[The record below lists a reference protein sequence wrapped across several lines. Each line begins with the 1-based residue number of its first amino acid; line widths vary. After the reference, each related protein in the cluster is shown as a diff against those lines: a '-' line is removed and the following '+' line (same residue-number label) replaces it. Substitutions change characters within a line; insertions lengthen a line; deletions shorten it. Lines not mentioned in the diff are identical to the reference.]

1 MVNISRLKK
10 DPSLSIVLERL
21 IKMRDL
27 NSETN
32 FCIPKVHENKFQ
44 FYLYPP
50 PTPVPCGNVLKGIPF
65 NFKFRISVMIMKNMG
80 YLLDRGN
87 L

>member
-50 PTPVPCGNVLKGIPF
+50 TPVPCGNVLKGIPF